1 MPVREGAEQRAM
13 RLASERREAKRQRM
27 DEAEGAA
34 VTDADAALMHDDGGS
49 AVAGASMASGGHV
62 AYMCTAPRA
71 CCPARTA
78 LARRRCCGGSSSGS
92 PTPPWAVFGF
102 EFGFANPA
110 QGGRSVRVRVRQ
122 PRGRRRVR

>member
-1 MPVREGAEQRAM
+1 M
-13 RLASERREAKRQRM
+13 RLASERKEAKRRRM

-49 AVAGASMASGGHV
+49 AVAGASMVSGGHA
-62 AYMCTAPRA
+62 AYIYTAPRA

-78 LARRRCCGGSSSGS
+78 LARRWCAVVRARVRQPRLGG
-92 PTPPWAVFGF
+92 VRF
-102 EFGFANPA
+102 EFGFLNPA

-122 PRGRRRVR
+122 PRRRVR

>member
-34 VTDADAALMHDDGGS
+34 VTDADAALMYDDGGS
-49 AVAGASMASGGHV
+49 AVAGASMANGGHA

-71 CCPARTA
+71 
-78 LARRRCCGGSSSGS
+78 
-92 PTPPWAVFGF
+92 
-102 EFGFANPA
+102 
-110 QGGRSVRVRVRQ
+110 
-122 PRGRRRVR
+122 